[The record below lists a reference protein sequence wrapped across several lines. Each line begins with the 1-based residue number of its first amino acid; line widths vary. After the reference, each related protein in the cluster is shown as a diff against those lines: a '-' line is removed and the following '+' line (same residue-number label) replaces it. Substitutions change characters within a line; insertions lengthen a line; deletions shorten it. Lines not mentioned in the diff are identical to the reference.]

1 MWGLNQISMHW
12 FGMRA
17 CCGML
22 LKGESTASVNDT
34 LTARF
39 GAVYILCGRSE
50 VSYSARL
57 LNNDR
62 VISVFSKPVLWLEAS
77 LKHLHQSDAL

>member
-1 MWGLNQISMHW
+1 MPEESLCVGFESNFHALVC
-12 FGMRA
+12 G
-17 CCGML
+17 GML
-22 LKGESTASVNDT
+22 LKGESTARLNDT

-50 VSYSARL
+50 VSSSAGL

-62 VISVFSKPVLWLEAS
+62 VIAIFSKATHWLEAS
-77 LKHLHQSDAL
+77 LKH

>member
-1 MWGLNQISMHW
+1 MWGLNLISMHW

-17 CCGML
+17 
-22 LKGESTASVNDT
+22 TALVNDT
-34 LTARF
+34 LTAHF

-50 VSYSARL
+50 VSFSAWL

-62 VISVFSKPVLWLEAS
+62 VIAIFSKPVRWLEAS
-77 LKHLHQSDAL
+77 LKH